1 MAIHL
6 FVHSLSVY
14 DPEWSDREWVHAF
27 CVHVQVNQDSRGSP
41 QVIFISAACQRGKI
55 FSMETFVFTLLNHH
69 LQVQKWNSQKNSK
82 VAKFITEFRTIPESK
97 PDKLTKLG

>member
-14 DPEWSDREWVHAF
+14 DPEWSDRECVHAF
-27 CVHVQVNQDSRGSP
+27 CVHAQVNQDSGGNT

-55 FSMETFVFTLLNHH
+55 FSMETFVFTLLIIDY
-69 LQVQKWNSQKNSK
+69 LQH
-82 VAKFITEFRTIPESK
+82 
-97 PDKLTKLG
+97 